1 MFDQMHDSFDT
12 GYDSAYDSG
21 AGHYLATDLYE
32 TPNAVYDT
40 FGDDVAVDG
49 YQDGIISESQM
60 ADDFASDAN
69 FTAWDDIING

>member
-1 MFDQMHDSFDT
+1 MFDLMNDS
-12 GYDSAYDSG
+12 YDSSYDDGS
-21 AGHYLATDLYE
+21 GHYLEQDLYE

-60 ADDFASDAN
+60 ADDFASDASFN
-69 FTAWDDIING
+69 AWDDIINGS